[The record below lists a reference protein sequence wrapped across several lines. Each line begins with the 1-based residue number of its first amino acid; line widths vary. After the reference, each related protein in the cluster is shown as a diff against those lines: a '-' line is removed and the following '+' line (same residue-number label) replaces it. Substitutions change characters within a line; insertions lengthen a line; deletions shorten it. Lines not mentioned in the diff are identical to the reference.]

1 MLAEF
6 ERAALTYSDFSG
18 PNAVTGV
25 SGSSP
30 GCWRQGLLR

>member
-6 ERAALTYSDFSG
+6 ERAALTYSDFS